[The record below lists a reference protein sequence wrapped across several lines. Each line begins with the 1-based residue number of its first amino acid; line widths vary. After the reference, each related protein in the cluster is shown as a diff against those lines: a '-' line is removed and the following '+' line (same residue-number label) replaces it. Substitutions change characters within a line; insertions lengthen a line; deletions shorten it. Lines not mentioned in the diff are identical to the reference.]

1 MLQMTDEKVQ
11 AGIPLREILNI
22 LKQKSQA
29 LPWSCWNAGYTI
41 LPSIGRHYP
50 KSQVVPEAI
59 HECH

>member
-41 LPSIGRHYP
+41 LPSIAGIIQSH
-50 KSQVVPEAI
+50 K
-59 HECH
+59 